1 MAVSGVP
8 VFHSTFGLNSSMD
21 FENLDP
27 KNWVRRPDVGLM
39 QQLQQVGTD
48 LIVKLYFRSQVSD
61 TSLRS
66 QT

>member
-1 MAVSGVP
+1 
-8 VFHSTFGLNSSMD
+8 MD

-48 LIVKLYFRSQVSD
+48 WIVKLYFRSQVSD

-66 QT
+66 QTFNEL